1 MILKLKLLLRKMK
14 IPLSRFIHL
23 FYYCIGM
30 KQEQDIPYVPYDIY
44 ESPQEIVIL
53 LPLWWVKKESLKLA
67 IKDYRLVIT
76 WERIKPKVK
85 DNFIPLKEECY
96 RWLIDQVID
105 LPPQVYFDKIHSKLT
120 PDNTLQIIV
129 PKALVP
135 EKITLEVEYD
145 K

>member
-1 MILKLKLLLRKMK
+1 
-14 IPLSRFIHL
+14 
-23 FYYCIGM
+23 M
-30 KQEQDIPYVPYDIY
+30 KQVQETPNIPYDIY

-53 LPLWWVKKESLKLA
+53 LPLWWVKKETLKLS
-67 IKDYRLVIT
+67 IKDYRLVIS

-85 DNFIPLKEECY
+85 DHLVPIKEECY
-96 RWLIDQVID
+96 RWPIDQIID

-135 EKITLEVEYD
+135 EKISLEVEYD

>member
-1 MILKLKLLLRKMK
+1 MK
-14 IPLSRFIHL
+14 ET
-23 FYYCIGM
+23 
-30 KQEQDIPYVPYDIY
+30 QETPRIPYDIY

-53 LPLWWVKKESLKLA
+53 LPLGWVKKDTLSLS
-67 IKDYRLVIT
+67 IKDYKLVISGQ
-76 WERIKPKVK
+76 RIKPKIK
-85 DNFIPLKEECY
+85 DHLIPLKEECY
-96 RWLIDQVID
+96 RWPIDQIID

-135 EKITLEVEYD
+135 EKISLEVEYD

>member
-1 MILKLKLLLRKMK
+1 
-14 IPLSRFIHL
+14 
-23 FYYCIGM
+23 M
-30 KQEQDIPYVPYDIY
+30 KQVQETPRIPYDIY

-76 WERIKPKVK
+76 GERIKPKVK
-85 DNFIPLKEECY
+85 DHLIPLKEECY
-96 RWLIDQVID
+96 RWPIDQIID

-135 EKITLEVEYD
+135 EKISLEVEYD

>member
-1 MILKLKLLLRKMK
+1 MQKPEKKSPK
-14 IPLSRFIHL
+14 I
-23 FYYCIGM
+23 
-30 KQEQDIPYVPYDIY
+30 PYDIY

-53 LPLWWVKKESLKLA
+53 MPLGWVDKDTIKLN

-76 WERIKPKVK
+76 WKRLKSKVK
-85 DNFIPLKEECY
+85 DNLIPIKEECY
-96 RWLIDQVID
+96 RWDIDQVID

-120 PDNTLQIIV
+120 SNNTLEIIV

-135 EKITLEVEYD
+135 EKIELEVEYD

>member
-1 MILKLKLLLRKMK
+1 MK
-14 IPLSRFIHL
+14 PV
-23 FYYCIGM
+23 
-30 KQEQDIPYVPYDIY
+30 QETPRIPYDIY

-53 LPLWWVKKESLKLA
+53 LPLGWVKKDTLKLA

-76 WERIKPKVK
+76 WERIKPKLK
-85 DNFIPLKEECY
+85 DHLIPLKEECY
-96 RWLIDQVID
+96 RWLIEQIID

-129 PKALVP
+129 PKALIP
-135 EKITLEVEYD
+135 EKIKLEVEYD

>member
-1 MILKLKLLLRKMK
+1 MNQT
-14 IPLSRFIHL
+14 
-23 FYYCIGM
+23 
-30 KQEQDIPYVPYDIY
+30 QEMPRIPYDIY

-53 LPLWWVKKESLKLA
+53 LPLWGVKKESLKLT

-76 WERIKPKVK
+76 GERIKPKVK
-85 DNFIPLKEECY
+85 DHLISLKEECY
-96 RWLIDQVID
+96 RWNIEQVID

-135 EKITLEVEYD
+135 DKISLEVEYD

>member
-1 MILKLKLLLRKMK
+1 
-14 IPLSRFIHL
+14 
-23 FYYCIGM
+23 M
-30 KQEQDIPYVPYDIY
+30 KQEHEMPRIPYDIY

-53 LPLWWVKKESLKLA
+53 LPLWGVKKETLKLS

-85 DNFIPLKEECY
+85 DNLISLKEECY
-96 RWLIDQVID
+96 RWNIEQVID

-129 PKALVP
+129 PKALIP
-135 EKITLEVEYD
+135 EKISLEVEYD

>member
-1 MILKLKLLLRKMK
+1 
-14 IPLSRFIHL
+14 
-23 FYYCIGM
+23 M
-30 KQEQDIPYVPYDIY
+30 KQTQEMPRIPYDIY

-53 LPLWWVKKESLKLA
+53 LPLWGVKKETLKLN

-76 WERIKPKVK
+76 GERIKPKVK
-85 DNFIPLKEECY
+85 DNLISLKEECY
-96 RWLIDQVID
+96 RWPIDQVID

-120 PDNTLQIIV
+120 SDNTLQIIV

-135 EKITLEVEYD
+135 EKIKLEVEYD

>member
-1 MILKLKLLLRKMK
+1 MIKSLYRKYFIMRPQQE
-14 IPLSRFIHL
+14 IPI
-23 FYYCIGM
+23 I
-30 KQEQDIPYVPYDIY
+30 PYDIY

-53 LPLWWVKKESLKLA
+53 LPLGWVKKESLNLN
-67 IKDYRLVIT
+67 IKEYRLVISG
-76 WERIKPKVK
+76 ERIKPKVK
-85 DNFIPLKEECY
+85 DHLIPLKEECY
-96 RWLIDQVID
+96 RWPIQQIID

-135 EKITLEVEYD
+135 EKIKLEVEYD